1 MQTVPNWQ
9 AIAQNYYFAQHP
21 TVDAL
26 RQMHLNRNSTHA
38 EVHFQREGVVSY
50 YNAVLARFNRMAAAR
65 ELKATNALIQI
76 KARKMAEAQFG
87 QFLIGI
93 V

>member
-9 AIAQNYYFAQHP
+9 AIAEGYYVVANPRADSIRFGSGKQHFATLQ
-21 TVDAL
+21 D
-26 RQMHLNRNSTHA
+26 
-38 EVHFQREGVVSY
+38 VHFQREGVVSY
-50 YNAVLARFNRMAAAR
+50 YKELLAQYDFFGAAG
-65 ELKATNALIQI
+65 AL

>member
-38 EVHFQREGVVSY
+38 EVHFQKEGVVSY
-50 YNAVLARFNRMAAAR
+50 YNALRKKWPRGAIA
-65 ELKATNALIQI
+65 ELQC
-76 KARKMAEAQFG
+76 RKMAEAQFG

>member
-21 TVDAL
+21 TVDTL

-38 EVHFQREGVVSY
+38 EVHFQREGVANY
-50 YNAVLARFNRMAAAR
+50 YCNLRSRPDFKGISGQLR
-65 ELKATNALIQI
+65 
-76 KARKMAEAQFG
+76 ARKMAEAQFG